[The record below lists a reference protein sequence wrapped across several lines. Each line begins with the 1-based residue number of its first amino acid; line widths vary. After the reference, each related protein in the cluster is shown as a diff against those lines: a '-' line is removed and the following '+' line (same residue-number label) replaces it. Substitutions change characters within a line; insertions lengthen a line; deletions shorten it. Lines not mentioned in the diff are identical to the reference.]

1 MGEIE
6 DEILEQTKGVA
17 VAAYKDL
24 VRPSAKPLGE
34 ILSLFPRTIRL
45 AFSGWE
51 KWLINREESLRQA
64 AAAIEEKVMKIPE
77 EKVVEPEAYVA
88 IPAIQQLSYCQNSD
102 ELRELY
108 ANLLV
113 SSMNTDTK
121 WQVHPSFVDVIKQLN
136 PDEAKFLR
144 SFPANANLL
153 VPLVDVEE
161 NIGVNSWIFLM
172 TNFTNYNLELLEHP
186 ENICSYIDNLA
197 RLSLIE
203 IYNRPITD
211 EQRYKSLEEHPM
223 ILRFKSGIAQKIVRC
238 VQKAFKLTNYGVNFV
253 KVVCK

>member
-17 VAAYKDL
+17 VEAYKDL

-88 IPAIQQLSYCQNSD
+88 IPAMKQPIAVRVPEGNIAQAHASPVTRKKMRCFLT
-102 ELRELY
+102 R
-108 ANLLV
+108 LV
-113 SSMNTDTK
+113 R
-121 WQVHPSFVDVIKQLN
+121 
-136 PDEAKFLR
+136 AKIR
-144 SFPANANLL
+144 KAT
-153 VPLVDVEE
+153 DVEAMP
-161 NIGVNSWIFLM
+161 I
-172 TNFTNYNLELLEHP
+172 P
-186 ENICSYIDNLA
+186 KLA
-197 RLSLIE
+197 ASL
-203 IYNRPITD
+203 
-211 EQRYKSLEEHPM
+211 
-223 ILRFKSGIAQKIVRC
+223 
-238 VQKAFKLTNYGVNFV
+238 
-253 KVVCK
+253 